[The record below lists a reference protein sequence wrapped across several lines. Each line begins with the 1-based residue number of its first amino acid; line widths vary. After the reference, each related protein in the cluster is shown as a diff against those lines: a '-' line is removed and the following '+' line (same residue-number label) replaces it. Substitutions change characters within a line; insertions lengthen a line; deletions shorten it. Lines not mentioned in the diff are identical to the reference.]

1 MITYVAVHAS
11 HPLSEATA
19 NASGRLD
26 HLDVLALIQV
36 VKAVLQL
43 CKALKLQ
50 H

>member
-1 MITYVAVHAS
+1 MIVNPAVHAR
-11 HPLSEATA
+11 HAVPEANTDA
-19 NASGRLD
+19 TGRLD

-43 CKALKLQ
+43 YAALKLQ